1 MFHLSSPHFP
11 FVLIFVSEHSACQL
25 NSDRARSC
33 QTRRMRRKGNA
44 ASDSQLTL
52 YRCDLISLMPETSC
66 CLTARPE
73 CRSHQYILA
82 TGLDAVPQDHR
93 HKPILRNHFSRFGAR
108 FHTGITLANYR
119 KHVCHTRE
127 TRTRLGQGRQST
139 LQRREIDES
148 STTIGRR

>member
-1 MFHLSSPHFP
+1 MPTQFRSRAIVSDQANEAQRKCCVRFPVNAVWIRPALIHL
-11 FVLIFVSEHSACQL
+11 L
-25 NSDRARSC
+25 
-33 QTRRMRRKGNA
+33 
-44 ASDSQLTL
+44 
-52 YRCDLISLMPETSC
+52 PESSC

-82 TGLDAVPQDHR
+82 TGLDTVPQDHR

-127 TRTRLGQGRQST
+127 IRTRLGQGRQST